1 MFSGEKILGK
11 LSLEVIVLNTL
22 FTICVIT
29 DKRFSI
35 VLQEYERAP
44 WHKIYISVKKN
55 RLEIEQG
62 HGRGYFMDCD
72 WPQTRRY
79 KKNVMSFKIMI

>member
-1 MFSGEKILGK
+1 MFSGEKNLGK

-35 VLQEYERAP
+35 VLQEYERTP
-44 WHKIYISVKKN
+44 
-55 RLEIEQG
+55 
-62 HGRGYFMDCD
+62 
-72 WPQTRRY
+72 
-79 KKNVMSFKIMI
+79 